1 MEKPLGFSDAV
12 ASGSI
17 KRISSFFIYMGFK
30 SVDWIKV
37 IKNKIPT
44 KSLRRD
50 SMAQFENLGELVKNT
65 IFVA

>member
-50 SMAQFENLGELVKNT
+50 PLSFFSF
-65 IFVA
+65 IWVA

>member
-30 SVDWIKV
+30 SVDW
-37 IKNKIPT
+37 
-44 KSLRRD
+44 
-50 SMAQFENLGELVKNT
+50 MAQFENLGELVKST

>member
-1 MEKPLGFSDAV
+1 MEKPFGFSDAV

-44 KSLRRD
+44 KSLRQD
-50 SMAQFENLGELVKNT
+50 SIHFYLN
-65 IFVA
+65 VAT